1 LLEEINLMR
10 TEAVAE
16 RKTRK
21 LQLSSSV
28 AQMES
33 FMAKAANAKKASKS
47 CSGADLH
54 KEALELM
61 TLYVT
66 ASDFSKRDIVFKPL
80 DIQGVLS
87 RELGTRNWLGETM
100 VSHQSAG

>member
-1 LLEEINLMR
+1 MLEEINSMK

-16 RKTRK
+16 RKARK
-21 LQLSSSV
+21 LQISSAV
-28 AQMES
+28 ARMES
-33 FMAKAANAKKASKS
+33 FMAKAANAKAKKS
-47 CSGADLH
+47 YSGADLH

-61 TLYVT
+61 TVYVT

-87 RELGTRNWLGETM
+87 RELGTKNWLGETM
-100 VSHQSAG
+100 VSHQSAS